1 MFGSHL
7 HKSIDQRLIEF
18 IDITFGQT
26 RICIVYNDF
35 NYFVKK
41 LNQHTQTFRTNL
53 GKIQDSSIRRSNK
66 NHSTE
71 KCLTRFLPLILSTE
85 KKTINKKSAIT

>member
-7 HKSIDQRLIEF
+7 HKSIDQRLIDF
-18 IDITFGQT
+18 INITFGQT

-53 GKIQDSSIRRSNK
+53 GKIQDSSIVG
-66 NHSTE
+66 
-71 KCLTRFLPLILSTE
+71 LT
-85 KKTINKKSAIT
+85 KTIQQKNV

>member
-18 IDITFGQT
+18 INITIGQT

-53 GKIQDSSIRRSNK
+53 GKIQDSSIVGQ
-66 NHSTE
+66 T
-71 KCLTRFLPLILSTE
+71 
-85 KKTINKKSAIT
+85 KTIQQKNV